1 MLNAPATLGQ
11 PAAQRVGRRIIH
23 GTIELNPAHPSA
35 IDRPTH
41 RGRPRRPPTVIR
53 RPARPDSPEWVRATT
68 PSTRYDTHDLLDLD
82 RIPAMTYR
90 IGLMGCGVV
99 ASYGHLPA
107 IRDTPELQLHALFD
121 PNPDALRREADAHN
135 VEHAFTDPEAF
146 FQSGLDAVI
155 VTSPAPAHLQN
166 VLDAARHGLPVL
178 CEKPL
183 SMTPDEG
190 QQMIDAMDAKGLM
203 LAVAFCYRYSPCA
216 LEIKRL
222 VEDGA
227 IGDLRTLRLI
237 YNWDCHGKYYR
248 PDPDN
253 KPDEWTIDPK
263 REGRMLEGGP
273 MVDCGTH
280 QIDLAQ
286 WWTGGAVTRFQGHG
300 SWVDDYQAPDHVWL
314 HMDHDNGAHTM
325 VETSFSFGH
334 TTRDKISLFLY
345 ELIGTAGVIRYD
357 RNVGL
362 FELRND
368 QYTRQL
374 PYHEEK
380 NFHGMYHAFADAL
393 RTGTYGTL
401 CPAPTALRTTHLA
414 RTATDQ
420 VIAQRATPS
429 ALPEPPC
436 RY

>member
-1 MLNAPATLGQ
+1 
-11 PAAQRVGRRIIH
+11 
-23 GTIELNPAHPSA
+23 
-35 IDRPTH
+35 
-41 RGRPRRPPTVIR
+41 
-53 RPARPDSPEWVRATT
+53 
-68 PSTRYDTHDLLDLD
+68 
-82 RIPAMTYR
+82 MTYR

-107 IRDTPELQLHALFD
+107 IRDTPDLTIHALFD
-121 PNPDALRREADAHN
+121 PNKDALRREADTYS
-135 VEHAFTDPEAF
+135 VEHAYTDSEAF
-146 FQSGLDAVI
+146 FNTGLDAVVI
-155 VTSPAPAHLQN
+155 TSPAPAHLQN

-183 SMTPDEG
+183 AMNPDEG
-190 QQMIDAMDAKGLM
+190 RQMIDAMDAQGLM
-203 LAVAFCYRYSPCA
+203 LAVGFTYRYSPCA

-222 VEDGA
+222 VDDGA

-248 PDPDN
+248 PDPERR
-253 KPDEWTIDPK
+253 PDHWIVDPR

-286 WWTGGAVTRFQGHG
+286 WWTGSGVARFHGHG
-300 SWVDDYQAPDHVWL
+300 SWADDYDAPDHVWV
-314 HMDHDNGAHTM
+314 HMDHHNGAHTM
-325 VETSFSFGH
+325 VETSYSLGH
-334 TTRDKISLFLY
+334 TSRDKISLFLY

-357 RNVGL
+357 RNVGH

-380 NFHGMYHAFADAL
+380 NFHGMYDAFAEAL
-393 RTGTYGTL
+393 RTDEYGTL
-401 CPAPTALRTTHLA
+401 CPAESALRTTHIA
-414 RTATDQ
+414 RAATDQ
-420 VIAQRATPS
+420 AIAKRDPAQTP
-429 ALPEPPC
+429 A
-436 RY
+436 